1 MILPSPPPGGRIERP
16 PLFVLTGP
24 INHIVLNM
32 HRILRST
39 VLVLALSVAWGT
51 TASAQ
56 DERVIDEIVAVVGND
71 ILLASDVDGYV
82 ISTMN
87 QQQIPYT
94 DDLWRQALEQ
104 LVNDKVL
111 VNHAKRDTNL
121 VVSDQQ
127 VEQMLDQRIGQ
138 MSRRVG
144 GEAVLEQMY
153 GKTVLEIKADFREE
167 FRDQLLADQF
177 RGQKLRS
184 IKATP
189 TDVRAWFQQFPTD
202 SLPTLPDI
210 VQVSHIVR
218 LPEVTDEARSEAME
232 IISAIRDSVIAGRLT
247 IEEMAELFSDDPGSA
262 SNGGLYE
269 DMALSDVVPEFAAVA
284 SRSPIGVFSPVFET
298 EFGLHFLRVNARR
311 GERIDYNHILI
322 AFDERK
328 SDPEKAISLL
338 TTLRDSI
345 LTHGA
350 RFEVLAREFSQEEM
364 SRSRGGRV
372 SDPQSGEQ
380 NLYIDALGPLWQ
392 QTLSGLEPGDISE
405 PAEVQLLDGRQAYHI
420 VQLHKR
426 VPEHTVNLETDYALI
441 EQLALQEKQ
450 TTVLSEWMDRLKRTV
465 HIEYR
470 GRASDLAAATN

>member
-1 MILPSPPPGGRIERP
+1 MYR
-16 PLFVLTGP
+16 VLRLSFLT
-24 INHIVLNM
+24 
-32 HRILRST
+32 
-39 VLVLALSVAWGT
+39 LVLSSFCVFPA
-51 TASAQ
+51 TAQ
-56 DERVIDEIVAVVGND
+56 VEQVIDEIVAVVGND

-87 QQQIPYT
+87 QQQIPYS

-138 MSRRVG
+138 MSVRVG
-144 GEAVLEQMY
+144 GEAVLEEMY
-153 GKTVLEIKADFREE
+153 GKSVLEIKADFREE
-167 FRDQLLADQF
+167 FRNQLLADQF

-189 TDVRAWFQQFPTD
+189 SDVRTWFEQFPTD

-218 LPEVTDEARSEAME
+218 LPEVTEEARNEARE
-232 IISAIRDSVIAGRLT
+232 IITAIRDSVVAGRLT
-247 IEEMAELFSDDPGSA
+247 MEEMAELFSDDPGSA
-262 SNGGLYE
+262 PNGGLYE

-284 SRSPIGVFSPVFET
+284 SRSPVGIFSPVFET

-328 SDPEKAISLL
+328 SDPEGALRMLS
-338 TTLRDSI
+338 TLRDSI

-364 SRSRGGRV
+364 SRARGGRV

-392 QTLSGLEPGDISE
+392 ETLAGLEPDTISE
-405 PAEVQLLDGRQAYHI
+405 PSEVQLLDGRTAYHI

-426 VPEHTVNLETDYALI
+426 IPEHTVNLETDYALI
-441 EQLALQEKQ
+441 EQLAMQEKQ
-450 TTVLSEWMDRLKRTV
+450 ARVLDEWIDRLKRTV

-470 GRASDLAAATN
+470 GRASDFTAATN

>member
-1 MILPSPPPGGRIERP
+1 M
-16 PLFVLTGP
+16 
-24 INHIVLNM
+24 
-32 HRILRST
+32 
-39 VLVLALSVAWGT
+39 VAENA
-51 TASAQ
+51 TAQSQ
-56 DERVIDEIVAVVGND
+56 TVIDEIVAVVGND

-87 QQQIPYT
+87 QQQVPYS

-121 VVSDQQ
+121 VVSDMQ

-138 MSRRVG
+138 MSQRVG

-167 FRDQLLADQF
+167 FRNQLLADQF

-189 TDVRAWFQQFPTD
+189 TDVRAWFEQFPTD

-218 LPEVTDEARSEAME
+218 LPEVTQEARAEAME
-232 IISAIRDSVIAGRLT
+232 IISAIRDSVVAGRLT

-262 SNGGLYE
+262 TNGGLYE

-284 SRSPIGVFSPVFET
+284 SRSPVGIFSPIFET

-328 SDPEKAISLL
+328 SDPDAAIRLL

-345 LTHGA
+345 LTDGA

-364 SRSRGGRV
+364 SRARGGRV

-392 QTLSGLEPGDISE
+392 QTLAGLEPGEISE
-405 PAEVQLLDGRQAYHI
+405 PSEVQLLDGRQAYHI
-420 VQLHKR
+420 VLLHKR

-450 TTVLSEWMDRLKRTV
+450 ARVLSEWLERLKQTV
-465 HIEYR
+465 HVEYR
-470 GRASDLAAATN
+470 GRASDMAASSN